1 MPRRWLRV
9 AACQMH
15 TDEDIEKNTRR
26 IVERLR
32 ACARKKVDV
41 AAFHEGVLYGYSSRP
56 AFWSRLDQSR
66 ITIAER
72 RIRRVCREKG
82 IAAVV
87 GSTHLEN
94 DERYNS
100 LLVIDRDGSVQGRY
114 GKIHLAGERWCEPAQ
129 HLPIY
134 RLCGV
139 PCSFLI
145 CHDVRYPE
153 LVRLPA
159 AVGAKVCF
167 FCSCESSVTS
177 EYKLSAY
184 RAMPIS
190 RATENGIYVV
200 MTNAPADPSDIN
212 RAGSSHGESKVIHPD
227 GNVIKEAGIF
237 TEETVIQNLDLDQAS
252 RGVALRAV
260 NDMTRIR
267 EWMQAGVK
275 LVDYAG
281 VSRNGR
287 VLRIKKKQKA

>member
-9 AACQMH
+9 AACQIH
-15 TDEDIEKNTRR
+15 TDEDIEENTRR
-26 IVERLR
+26 IVEHLS

-56 AFWSRLDQSR
+56 AFWSRLDQAR
-66 ITIAER
+66 IVKAER
-72 RIRRVCREKG
+72 HIIRVCREKG

-87 GSTHLEN
+87 GSTHIE
-94 DERYNS
+94 EGQRYNS
-100 LLVIDRDGSVQGRY
+100 LIVIDRDGAVQGRY

-139 PCSFLI
+139 PCCFII

-159 AVGAKVCF
+159 AAGAKVCF
-167 FCSCESSVTS
+167 FSSCESSVTS
-177 EYKLSAY
+177 EHKLSAY

-190 RATENGIYVV
+190 RATENGIYLV
-200 MTNAPADPSDIN
+200 MANAPADPKAIN

-227 GNVIKEAGIF
+227 GNVMVEAGIF
-237 TEETVIQNLDLDQAS
+237 SEETLIHNLDLNAAS

-267 EWMQAGVK
+267 EWMQDGVK
-275 LVDYAG
+275 LVDHMQ

-287 VLRIKKKQKA
+287 VRQKQKA